1 MSLAGLALAVAT
13 QVWAGLSRSL
23 TTTTMVVLCRE
34 LYIIIYLVKMAS
46 TLWHCRWRTRPT
58 KDPVV
63 RSIQL
68 LRELTGVNQT
78 NRVSYVF
85 CLVVRPSL
93 KGRKHGAFRPQKSL
107 RHMRDREVGGSG
119 IFISNTYS
127 LHCHHQNDSAF
138 RWAAVRA
145 ILMFH

>member
-78 NRVSYVF
+78 NRVS
-85 CLVVRPSL
+85 PSRATESE
-93 KGRKHGAFRPQKSL
+93 RKETWGFSSAEIIKAYEGQGSWG
-107 RHMRDREVGGSG
+107 VGNFY
-119 IFISNTYS
+119 I
-127 LHCHHQNDSAF
+127 
-138 RWAAVRA
+138 
-145 ILMFH
+145 